1 MRGVLSKIPTQSLG
15 FIVPLLGDQSF
26 IKKLEVK
33 VEVPL
38 HLSDLFPQPLLRC
51 VQSDIGHM
59 SFCKL
64 IEKFLYLILVL
75 IVFRSGRWSNSKD
88 CEAWLEWWL
97 IRRYLVT
104 PVIVADYS
112 ALLRHPRMHILLI
125 GLKPRPRCMFVLKQL
140 DCEDLQFLL

>member
-1 MRGVLSKIPTQSLG
+1 M
-15 FIVPLLGDQSF
+15 
-26 IKKLEVK
+26 

-64 IEKFLYLILVL
+64 IGKFLYLRLVL
-75 IVFRSGRWSNSKD
+75 IVFRFGRWSYSKD
-88 CEAWLEWWL
+88 CEAWLEWSL
-97 IRRYLVT
+97 IRRYLVA
-104 PVIVADYS
+104 PVIMADYS
-112 ALLRHPRMHILLI
+112 ALLCHLRMHILLI
-125 GLKPRPRCMFVLKQL
+125 GLKPRPRCMFVLEQL